1 MLLNFT
7 FQKQLLDRRFINKIA
22 FNKMPRRSS
31 RGGQGKDDWSAC
43 DKALANILHKEIFE
57 TGRYFKKTEVSHF
70 KNKNRRKKNRES
82 PEEDEGFEV
91 TVSIINK

>member
-1 MLLNFT
+1 
-7 FQKQLLDRRFINKIA
+7 
-22 FNKMPRRSS
+22 MPRRSS
-31 RGGQGKDDWSAC
+31 KGGMGKNDWSKHE
-43 DKALANILHKEIFE
+43 KAWANILHKEIFE

-91 TVSIINK
+91 TVSWINK